1 MRKILIIGLA
11 LIGLTGCNNNGSS
24 DNSNQSSESE
34 NSGVELIIGYNST
47 QKGISII
54 KLETGERFIYCETP
68 YGVAIEQIKS
78 EVNPIET
85 TPLDTTT
92 IY

>member
-1 MRKILIIGLA
+1 MKKILLIICGLFIIA
-11 LIGLTGCNNNGSS
+11 SCNNNGSS